1 MEIQISILEISP
13 RLKYLKVEP
22 FDAYSIVFIGDNIIK
37 KVYDLEKAIL
47 NKELIVLQ
55 LKEYNPNQLINFI
68 LIRNKINIVGLGELN
83 VINQIKWFSIKE
95 LKDILTLDKSNGF
108 MTPKNMVKNNCSY
121 KPDIMNI
128 FKTINNINN
137 INNVNNNSSINNVDN
152 NENNINILNI
162 NNIKLKLKIIIYKD
176 NKKNAQIYIK
186 KNNLLNKK
194 KGKLSLLSLMNIN
207 NNNNIQTSKINTI
220 NFNNFIDGENNE
232 NNNYNN
238 NENINFYNYKSSSQ
252 KNLKNSFYKS
262 PISNTCDVSNEISNS
277 RSNQTVGNTKL
288 TIKNNNSKSKYNGSN
303 KKLGKKSKQ
312 NKKKNFF
319 KLYTINNDEQNKL
332 KIHNIYQNKEKDIP
346 YNVNTFNF
354 NERSNKDLFFTVE
367 PNEEILHKSKHQLN
381 NLKKINSCHNSKN
394 HQNKNKIYKNNS
406 LKNLKKM
413 KNPISNINPYAN
425 KGKSMYNKMA
435 SNLQIMHNSNKGNS
449 SNNLKTQTLFE
460 HRDDSK
466 NSKSSK
472 MMYYNNNNSKEDK
485 IQNVNSKIMN
495 KHSFVAEKF
504 RTLELSLKKNIF
516 VSKENKNYE
525 DNDNSTL
532 NYYDK
537 IKNDFISFYNDDYIK
552 LIKGNFSQFEL
563 NLFIEK
569 IIELYKAYKLKYNS
583 LYSNFVEYKKFIFL
597 YQYKFLC
604 LSKKYSKLR
613 NKILFLESTKNKQE
627 IYRKELNDFLLK
639 TNKIF
644 SSGEFNKIFK
654 NLYSLNDLIFNK
666 DYNYDNGNEIK
677 KKKLFFIFEE
687 ICDKNQMNLNSLA
700 KKYYHDLKKC
710 AIFNNQLSEIKIP
723 NYDNDCSN

>member
-83 VINQIKWFSIKE
+83 IINQIKWFSIKE
-95 LKDILTLDKSNGF
+95 LKELLTLDKNNES
-108 MTPKNMVKNNCSY
+108 MTPRNMVRSIYNH

-128 FKTINNINN
+128 FKNIT
-137 INNVNNNSSINNVDN
+137 NVNNNTYFNNFDN
-152 NENNINILNI
+152 KENDINILNI
-162 NNIKLKLKIIIYKD
+162 NNIKLKLKIIINKD
-176 NKKNAQIYIK
+176 IKKKAQIEQIYIK

-194 KGKLSLLSLMNIN
+194 KGKLSLLSLININ
-207 NNNNIQTSKINTI
+207 NNNNFQASKIRAI
-220 NFNNFIDGENNE
+220 NYNNFIDEDNNE
-232 NNNYNN
+232 NNNLNN
-238 NENINFYNYKSSSQ
+238 NKNINFYYYKSSSQ

-262 PISNTCDVSNEISNS
+262 PISNIWDISNEISNS
-277 RSNQTVGNTKL
+277 KNNQTVGNTKL
-288 TIKNNNSKSKYNGSN
+288 VTKNNNSKSKNNGSN
-303 KKLGKKSKQ
+303 KILGKKSKK
-312 NKKKNFF
+312 NKRKNFF
-319 KLYTINNDEQNKL
+319 KLRTINNEEQNKL
-332 KIHNIYQNKEKDIP
+332 KINNLYQNKEKDKT

-354 NERSNKDLFFTVE
+354 NERSKKDLFFTVE
-367 PNEEILHKSKHQLN
+367 ANEETLHKSKHKLN

-394 HQNKNKIYKNNS
+394 YYNKNKLYSNNS
-406 LKNLKKM
+406 LKNLKKI
-413 KNPISNINPYAN
+413 KNPISNINTYTS
-425 KGKSMYNKMA
+425 KGKPMYNKMT
-435 SNLQIMHNSNKGNS
+435 SNLQIIHNSNKGKS
-449 SNNLKTQTLFE
+449 SNNLKAQSFFE
-460 HRDDSK
+460 YRGD
-466 NSKSSK
+466 SKSSK
-472 MMYYNNNNSKEDK
+472 SNKLMNHNNNSREDK
-485 IQNVNSKIMN
+485 AQKVNSKIGN
-495 KHSFVAEKF
+495 KNSFIMEKY

-516 VSKENKNYE
+516 VSKENINYE
-525 DNDNSTL
+525 DNDDSTI

-569 IIELYKAYKLKYNS
+569 IIELYKTYKLKYNS
-583 LYSNFVEYKKFIFL
+583 LYSSFLEYKKFISL

-604 LSKKYSKLR
+604 LSKQYSKLH
-613 NKILFLESTKNKQE
+613 NKTISLESAKNKQK
-627 IYRKELNDFLLK
+627 IYQNELNEFLFK

-644 SSGEFNKIFK
+644 NSGEFNKIFE
-654 NLYSLNDLIFNK
+654 NLYLLNDIIFNK
-666 DYNYDNGNEIK
+666 GYDNSNKNEIK

-687 ICDKNQMNLNSLA
+687 ICEKNEMNLNSLA

-710 AIFNNQLSEIKIP
+710 VIFKNQLEEIKIS
-723 NYDNDCSN
+723 NYDNDNNN